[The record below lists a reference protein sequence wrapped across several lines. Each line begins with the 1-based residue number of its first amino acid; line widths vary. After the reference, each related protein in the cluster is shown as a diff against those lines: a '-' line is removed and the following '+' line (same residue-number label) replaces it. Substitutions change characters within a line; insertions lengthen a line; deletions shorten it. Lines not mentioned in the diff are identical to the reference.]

1 MKKILLLAL
10 LLPACGLLAQ
20 SAKKNP
26 PLQKKTYTP
35 AEPKLNAPKPA
46 VPPAENPF
54 GLPAVTLR
62 PIPALVPLSAPSA
75 PQIRITR
82 GENGLPI
89 LFEGRTEASVPTGD
103 VNSDALNY
111 LASLNPAGIAEPLAE
126 FTAVRVETD
135 QLGNSH
141 VRLEQQY
148 QGVPVYGGELIAHLR
163 NGAFDLLNGR
173 YYPTPQLNSVQPA
186 INADRAVELVKE
198 AIGPGKVKTNW
209 SADELKLLNTAPYRT
224 QLVIY
229 HHNAQLDNERLVW
242 YVEAHPNLL
251 SREIY
256 FIDAVSGDVI
266 HHYDY
271 TCKIDGGRHEHQEH
285 SDTPAPETDR
295 EANIPPPPT
304 DGSGFDLFNVLR
316 SFKVWQQNG
325 TYYME
330 DATKSMFNSSASNM
344 PGDPVG
350 VIVTLD
356 ALNTSPENQNFDY
369 TLVNSGSASFNNKAA
384 VSAHLNSVKSY
395 DYYQSTFNRKSIDGV
410 GGNILA
416 FVNVSESNGASMEN
430 AYWNGAAMWYG
441 KGGSTFQELARGLD
455 VGGHEMTH
463 GVVEKTANLV
473 YQSESGALNESFAD
487 IFGAMIDRDD
497 WQIGE
502 DVMQPGTNAA
512 LRSLQDP
519 HNGVSSNSPWWQ
531 PKHVNEQY
539 NGSQDNGGVH
549 INSGIPNHAFY
560 LFAIQASVGKDK
572 AEQVFYKALRDYLVK
587 SSKFVDLRI
596 AVLQAANE
604 LYGSAV
610 ANAAASAFDQV
621 GILGSSPG
629 GNYLGQLQ
637 VNPGD
642 DYILCVSNDYKNLD
656 LAIGNG
662 TVLGTIYNQGLKSR
676 PSITDNGSQ
685 IVFVNAAG
693 HIITVDMVYT
703 QTDIIPTVNPPISA
717 APVWRNAAIS
727 KDGRF
732 VASLTDDGDNLIY
745 VYDILTNQQEV
756 FTLYNPT
763 YSNGGQVTGEV
774 QYADVLEF
782 DHSGNY
788 IMYDSYNELSNSQGL
803 DISYWDIGFLKFWEN
818 GGFTNG
824 NNAFISKLFNGL
836 PEKTSVGNPAFAK
849 NSPYVIAFDYIDEQ
863 SNQYDVYGANVET
876 GDYNVVLANNGDLGW
891 PNYNRLDNAMIYEG
905 PNSSGVTNIYTRGL
919 AADKITPSGNES
931 LLIGNR
937 NWGVWYAD
945 GDRSLVVGTN
955 EPGQAAFDLSLSPN
969 PAVDVTYLNITA
981 KNASQAR
988 VSLINLMGKTLQSR
1002 ELQLA
1007 EGANR
1012 LDLNLHELPSGTYI
1026 VQLFSGGSAAA
1037 LKLVKQ

>member
-1 MKKILLLAL
+1 
-10 LLPACGLLAQ
+10 
-20 SAKKNP
+20 
-26 PLQKKTYTP
+26 
-35 AEPKLNAPKPA
+35 
-46 VPPAENPF
+46 
-54 GLPAVTLR
+54 
-62 PIPALVPLSAPSA
+62 
-75 PQIRITR
+75 
-82 GENGLPI
+82 
-89 LFEGRTEASVPTGD
+89 
-103 VNSDALNY
+103 
-111 LASLNPAGIAEPLAE
+111 
-126 FTAVRVETD
+126 
-135 QLGNSH
+135 
-141 VRLEQQY
+141 
-148 QGVPVYGGELIAHLR
+148 
-163 NGAFDLLNGR
+163 
-173 YYPTPQLNSVQPA
+173 
-186 INADRAVELVKE
+186 
-198 AIGPGKVKTNW
+198 
-209 SADELKLLNTAPYRT
+209 
-224 QLVIY
+224 
-229 HHNAQLDNERLVW
+229 
-242 YVEAHPNLL
+242 
-251 SREIY
+251 
-256 FIDAVSGDVI
+256 
-266 HHYDY
+266 
-271 TCKIDGGRHEHQEH
+271 
-285 SDTPAPETDR
+285 
-295 EANIPPPPT
+295 
-304 DGSGFDLFNVLR
+304 
-316 SFKVWQQNG
+316 
-325 TYYME
+325 
-330 DATKSMFNSSASNM
+330 
-344 PGDPVG
+344 
-350 VIVTLD
+350 
-356 ALNTSPENQNFDY
+356 
-369 TLVNSGSASFNNKAA
+369 
-384 VSAHLNSVKSY
+384 
-395 DYYQSTFNRKSIDGV
+395 SIDGV

-732 VASLTDDGDNLIY
+732 VASLTD
-745 VYDILTNQQEV
+745 
-756 FTLYNPT
+756 
-763 YSNGGQVTGEV
+763 
-774 QYADVLEF
+774 
-782 DHSGNY
+782 
-788 IMYDSYNELSNSQGL
+788 
-803 DISYWDIGFLKFWEN
+803 
-818 GGFTNG
+818 
-824 NNAFISKLFNGL
+824 
-836 PEKTSVGNPAFAK
+836 
-849 NSPYVIAFDYIDEQ
+849 
-863 SNQYDVYGANVET
+863 
-876 GDYNVVLANNGDLGW
+876 
-891 PNYNRLDNAMIYEG
+891 
-905 PNSSGVTNIYTRGL
+905 
-919 AADKITPSGNES
+919 
-931 LLIGNR
+931 
-937 NWGVWYAD
+937 
-945 GDRSLVVGTN
+945 
-955 EPGQAAFDLSLSPN
+955 
-969 PAVDVTYLNITA
+969 
-981 KNASQAR
+981 
-988 VSLINLMGKTLQSR
+988 
-1002 ELQLA
+1002 
-1007 EGANR
+1007 
-1012 LDLNLHELPSGTYI
+1012 
-1026 VQLFSGGSAAA
+1026 
-1037 LKLVKQ
+1037 